1 MAQHSV
7 GFVYVLGNDEM
18 PSLVKIGRSSLL
30 PEDRAKKGF
39 GTFVPVPY
47 EVLFRAVTSRPVARE
62 GGTRSPRSAPKRAE
76 P

>member
-7 GFVYVLGNDEM
+7 DFVYVLGNDEM
-18 PSLVKIGRSSLL
+18 PSIVKIGRSSLL

-62 GGTRSPRSAPKRAE
+62 GGT
-76 P
+76 